1 VEEEMKKF
9 NGISSLLFFAVSIL
23 IGLYILW
30 GNNINLA
37 ILYIILLIAAAVV
50 IPYVYCTKCP
60 CRKTNCA
67 HVLPGL
73 ITRFMPDRDS
83 EDYTVFDWAV
93 VLIFMGLLIVLPQFW
108 LYENILLF
116 SVFWILSIVAGV
128 QILLFVCKTCDN
140 KKCILCRQR

>member
-1 VEEEMKKF
+1 MKKF
-9 NGISSLLFFAVSIL
+9 NGITSLLFFGMSVL
-23 IGLYILW
+23 IGLYILRT
-30 GNNINLA
+30 NSVNLT
-37 ILYIILLIAAAVV
+37 ILYIVIMLATAIM

-83 EDYTVFDWAV
+83 ESYTVIDWAIV
-93 VLIFMGLLIVLPQFW
+93 MILLGLLILLPQFW

-116 SVFWILSIVAGV
+116 SIFWILSITAVL
-128 QILLFVCKTCDN
+128 QIQFFICKTCDN
-140 KKCILCRQR
+140 KKCILHGQHS

>member
-1 VEEEMKKF
+1 MKKF
-9 NGISSLLFFAVSIL
+9 NGITSLLFFGMSVL
-23 IGLYILW
+23 IGLYILRT
-30 GNNINLA
+30 NSVNLT
-37 ILYIILLIAAAVV
+37 ILYIVIMLATAIM

-83 EDYTVFDWAV
+83 ESYTVIDWAIV
-93 VLIFMGLLIVLPQFW
+93 IILLGLLILLPQFW

-116 SVFWILSIVAGV
+116 SIFWILSITAVL
-128 QILLFVCKTCDN
+128 QIQFFICKTCDN
-140 KKCILCRQR
+140 KKCILHGQHS

>member
-1 VEEEMKKF
+1 MKKF
-9 NGISSLLFFAVSIL
+9 NGITSLLFFGMSVL
-23 IGLYILW
+23 IGLYILRT
-30 GNNINLA
+30 NSVNLA
-37 ILYIILLIAAAVV
+37 ILYIVIMLATAIM

-83 EDYTVFDWAV
+83 ESYTVIDWAIV
-93 VLIFMGLLIVLPQFW
+93 MILLGLLILLPQFW

-116 SVFWILSIVAGV
+116 SIFWILSITAVL
-128 QILLFVCKTCDN
+128 QIQFFICKTCDN
-140 KKCILCRQR
+140 KKCILHGQHS

>member
-1 VEEEMKKF
+1 MKKF
-9 NGISSLLFFAVSIL
+9 NGITSLLFFGISVI
-23 IGLYILW
+23 IGLYILRT
-30 GNNINLA
+30 NSVNLA
-37 ILYIILLIAAAVV
+37 ILYIVIMLATAIM

-83 EDYTVFDWAV
+83 ESYTVIDWAIV
-93 VLIFMGLLIVLPQFW
+93 MILLGLLILLPQFW

-116 SVFWILSIVAGV
+116 SIFWILSITAVL
-128 QILLFVCKTCDN
+128 QIQFFICKTCDN
-140 KKCILCRQR
+140 KKCILHRQHS

>member
-1 VEEEMKKF
+1 MKKF
-9 NGISSLLFFAVSIL
+9 NGITSLLFFGISVI
-23 IGLYILW
+23 IGLYILRT
-30 GNNINLA
+30 NSVNLA
-37 ILYIILLIAAAVV
+37 ILYIVIMLATAIM

-83 EDYTVFDWAV
+83 ESYTVIDWAIV
-93 VLIFMGLLIVLPQFW
+93 MILLGLLILLPQFW

-116 SVFWILSIVAGV
+116 SIFWILSITAVL
-128 QILLFVCKTCDN
+128 QIQFFICKTCDN
-140 KKCILCRQR
+140 KKCILHGQHS